1 MSPLSFTYMAVTG
14 SFSGTQCSTL
24 GNLRIVTQIFTEL
37 FHADVLCT
45 RSKEE
50 SGFMAV
56 PLVHKGVVVV
66 AVEYDIAP
74 KGKSNFIC
82 GKVET
87 VLREGRII

>member
-1 MSPLSFTYMAVTG
+1 
-14 SFSGTQCSTL
+14 
-24 GNLRIVTQIFTEL
+24 
-37 FHADVLCT
+37 
-45 RSKEE
+45 
-50 SGFMAV
+50 MAV